1 MTDEQRQE
9 QHNLSRSLRAMLT
22 KQGFKSSVCY
32 TEVEGKGPGFL
43 VALIDPVDPNS
54 VFFCRFYTVDEVKI
68 ITTAQRIFWRYVK

>member
-1 MTDEQRQE
+1 MILPEQRS
-9 QHNLSRSLRAMLT
+9 LAASLRNMLIR
-22 KQGFKSSVCY
+22 QGFKNSINF

-54 VFFCRFYTVDEVKI
+54 VFFCRFYTVDEVKT

>member
-1 MTDEQRQE
+1 MISPEQRSLAE
-9 QHNLSRSLRAMLT
+9 SLRNMLT
-22 KQGFKSSVCY
+22 RQGFKNSINF

-54 VFFCRFYTVDEVKI
+54 VFFCRFYTVDEVKT

>member
-1 MTDEQRQE
+1 MISPEQRSLAE
-9 QHNLSRSLRAMLT
+9 SLRNMLIR
-22 KQGFKSSVCY
+22 QGFKNSINF

-54 VFFCRFYTVDEVKI
+54 VFFCRFYTVDEVKT